1 MRFKPSE
8 TIGFLAPPTLDDL
21 IQRYA
26 VYKSELDNYK
36 KLSEEDNLE
45 IKRLMVEANITEY
58 TAGGYTAKYV
68 VSTSESMD
76 EDKLIDV
83 IKKHN
88 YPGII
93 KTKEYVD
100 MDALESY
107 LYNAKLSDDET
118 ADLDKCR
125 IVKEKVQLRL
135 TKAKKKKEEE

>member
-8 TIGFLAPPTLDDL
+8 TTGFLAPPTLDDL

-58 TAGGYTAKYV
+58 TAGGYIAKYV

-76 EDKLIDV
+76 GIYL
-83 IKKHN
+83 HQRLRTYLLN
-88 YPGII
+88 YG
-93 KTKEYVD
+93 
-100 MDALESY
+100 A
-107 LYNAKLSDDET
+107 N
-118 ADLDKCR
+118 KCSKFR
-125 IVKEKVQLRL
+125 NKRF
-135 TKAKKKKEEE
+135 TR